1 MNTCIK
7 VYKPFTV
14 SKLTSNQ
21 CDMVNSCLM
30 GLEIC
35 QKPRGREGKGGVS
48 RMLGGGSVLLTKVS
62 NAKSGALH
70 LVWRLQTEWMEAPN
84 EGNGGAIRELKR
96 GKKYPSPQ
104 HVDRKDY
111 V

>member
-1 MNTCIK
+1 LRVVKNQGEEK
-7 VYKPFTV
+7 GKEPF
-14 SKLTSNQ
+14 Q
-21 CDMVNSCLM
+21 GCY
-30 GLEIC
+30 
-35 QKPRGREGKGGVS
+35 GV
-48 RMLGGGSVLLTKVS
+48 GSVLLTLVS
-62 NAKSGALH
+62 KTKGGALH
-70 LVWRLQTEWMEAPN
+70 LVWRLQKEWMEAPN